1 MGGMATWAIFLKFSF
16 YKMLCQVDKRWA
28 GELRRDS
35 WRREAV
41 RLGWAPLC
49 WQAEFLVL
57 HGWSRS
63 GLLVRVTCIRIWSE
77 RWHASLLMSRIT
89 MVFVEWNFFFLNICP
104 FGKFVSL
111 CWLAVGQYLGQSQE
125 EIVRGALVASDSTDT
140 LDTSMMTVGH
150 VYWAFAVCQ
159 ALWVSFH
166 PHKQPMK

>member
-1 MGGMATWAIFLKFSF
+1 MGGMATWAIFLKFPF

-89 MVFVEWNFFFLNICP
+89 MVFVEWNFFFFKHLP
-104 FGKFVSL
+104 FWQIRFFMLIGCGSISGSVT
-111 CWLAVGQYLGQSQE
+111 
-125 EIVRGALVASDSTDT
+125 RGNCSGSP
-140 LDTSMMTVGH
+140 SGFRFHWHVGH
-150 VYWAFAVCQ
+150 KHDDCRSRLLSIRCVPGFMSV
-159 ALWVSFH
+159 VSSS
-166 PHKQPMK
+166 